1 MNSGS
6 LGNTMDQTQERP
18 LASVRSS
25 PSPCSEDVTI
35 QPFRA
40 DSPASEIAN
49 NLAMGAI
56 SAAILSDLGEQADTE
71 GVVVEISEADAD
83 DEEILAIVQE
93 IRALISSPGDSLL
106 HSSLGSFPETV
117 NSQGRSV
124 LESDSV
130 AQDLLEPPDS
140 PRHTGQLSSAVTLG
154 SEETSALEGDEAI
167 QERLAAMIQ
176 DSVAASDSPH
186 HELPGRP
193 DSVMGSHEDSVRGCE
208 AGSVAMDS
216 EAGPAAEAASLTA
229 ALADAVF

>member
-1 MNSGS
+1 
-6 LGNTMDQTQERP
+6 ERP

-83 DEEILAIVQE
+83 DEAPLAEE